1 VHHGQFHSA
10 ERDSQR
16 AINETLPIF
25 DYWRRFTGDAVVRGI
40 RELDPSGTIG
50 MGKLAGPNMTGA
62 NEPYSHTP
70 MFYADLF
77 DLGYEA
83 VSEISRKPG
92 RPFQKRRNLLS
103 EERTCTR
110 RLVAEQMKS
119 GE

>member
-1 VHHGQFHSA
+1 MRHYQYLIIGGG
-10 ERDSQR
+10 
-16 AINETLPIF
+16 
-25 DYWRRFTGDAVVRGI
+25 FTGDAVIRGI
-40 RELDPSGTIG
+40 REIDPSGTIG

-70 MFYADLF
+70 MFYWDLF

-83 VSEISRKPG
+83 VSEISSRPG

-110 RLVAEQMKS
+110 RFVAEQKES